1 MSWGHGIDI
10 PMPFETRL
18 IAHEYA
24 LGAAMPVVR
33 SSDEAWEAFARADE
47 EFRTALN
54 HARQEVSRV
63 LTTNC
68 FGDCVEGKA
77 MYSRV
82 TQVLGSGSQS
92 ISSRLTNQADYL
104 EAHSAMCRRS
114 HSRIDTTDELS
125 SRSGH

>member
-47 EFRTALN
+47 EFRNALTE
-54 HARQEVSRV
+54 QV
-63 LTTNC
+63 LALKGLLQQNP
-68 FGDCVEGKA
+68 FGECVEGRT
-77 MYSRV
+77 MHERV
-82 TQVLGSGSQS
+82 SSVIRAGNTSVLGSVE
-92 ISSRLTNQADYL
+92 NQCSYL
-104 EAHSAMCRRS
+104 SAHAEQCRTGA
-114 HSRIDTTDELS
+114 SRIGGSDEL
-125 SRSGH
+125 RGEQ